1 VTVARGTFKPS
12 RGDVASVHVVIVGG
26 GVVGLATAHALS
38 TADADVTLFERAA
51 LGSGSTERANGGIRA
66 QFSTAENV
74 KLSLRSLEV
83 WESFEDRFGV
93 DLDFRQHGYLFLTTE
108 ADVADT
114 FAENVRLQNDLGVPS
129 EYLGPDEVRERTDLR
144 RNSEV
149 VAGTYC
155 PRDGYADPHSA
166 VRGFA
171 DAARAKG
178 VSIRTNM
185 PVTDLERTGDAWRV
199 RATSGPVDADAV
211 VIAAGPWSPR
221 VAAFAGVTLPVTPVR
236 RQLALVEPE
245 KDVPPAHP
253 YTYHTERSVSFRPE
267 RPGTTIVSATAAG
280 SGEVVDA
287 PDDYA
292 TAVDRDFSIHAL
304 ERLNAFS
311 AYFGP
316 GSRPTGGW
324 AGLYSV
330 TPDHN
335 PIIDEPRPGLH
346 VATGFSGHG
355 FMHAP
360 AVGEHLRA
368 ALTGEASVVDATPY
382 RLDRFDTDGD
392 GEQLVL

>member
-1 VTVARGTFKPS
+1 MPLRRHAAV
-12 RGDVASVHVVIVGG
+12 VHVVIVGG
-26 GVVGLATAHALS
+26 GVVGLATADAVA
-38 TADADVTLFERAA
+38 TTGADVTLFERDA

-66 QFSTAENV
+66 QFSTPSNV
-74 KLSLRSLEV
+74 QLSLRSLDV
-83 WESFEDRFGV
+83 WESFTDRFGV
-93 DLDFRQHGYLFLTTE
+93 DLDFRQHGYLFMTTD
-108 ADVADT
+108 ADAADR
-114 FAENVRLQNDLGVPS
+114 FEDNVRLQTDMGVPS
-129 EYLGPDEVRERTDLR
+129 AFLDADEVAEHTELSPD
-144 RNSEV
+144 SGV

-171 DAARAKG
+171 DGAREAG
-178 VSIRTNM
+178 VSIRTNT
-185 PVTDLERTGDAWRV
+185 PVTDLRRSGDTWRV
-199 RATSGPVDADAV
+199 EVESGPVVADAV
-211 VIAAGPWSPR
+211 VIAAGAWSTR
-221 VAAFAGVTLPVTPVR
+221 IAEFAGVSLPITPVR
-236 RQLALVEPE
+236 RQLALVEPAR
-245 KDVPPAHP
+245 DVPPTHP

-267 RPGTTIVSATAAG
+267 RPGKTVVSATAAG
-280 SGEVVDA
+280 SGEAVGD
-287 PDDYA
+287 PDDYRTDA
-292 TAVDRDFSIHAL
+292 DRDFSIAAL
-304 ERLNAFS
+304 ERVNAFS

-335 PIIDEPRPGLH
+335 PIIDEPRRGLH

-368 ALTGEASVVDATPY
+368 AIAGESSFLDPTPY
-382 RLDRFDTDGD
+382 RLDRFDAGED

>member
-1 VTVARGTFKPS
+1 MQVA
-12 RGDVASVHVVIVGG
+12 IVGG
-26 GVVGLATAHALS
+26 GVVGLATAQALS
-38 TADADVTLFERAA
+38 TADVDVTLFERAA

-66 QFSTAENV
+66 QFSTPSNV
-74 KLSLRSLEV
+74 RLSLRSLDV

-108 ADVADT
+108 ADVADR
-114 FAENVRLQNDLGVPS
+114 FAENVRLQKDLGVPS
-129 EYLGPDEVRERTDLR
+129 TFLDADGVAEHTELRPDSD
-144 RNSEV
+144 V

-155 PRDGYADPHSA
+155 SRDGYADPHSA

-171 DAARAKG
+171 DAARANG
-178 VSIRTNM
+178 VSIRTNS
-185 PVTDLERTGDAWRV
+185 PVTDLERIGDAWCV
-199 RATSGPVDADAV
+199 ATASGSVEADAV

-221 VAAFAGVTLPVTPVR
+221 IVELAGVSLPVTPVR
-236 RQLALVEPE
+236 RQLALVEPDVE
-245 KDVPPAHP
+245 VPPSHP

-267 RPGTTIVSATAAG
+267 RPGTTIVSATAGG
-280 SGEVVDA
+280 SGEAVDS
-287 PDDYA
+287 PDDYS
-292 TAVDRDFSIHAL
+292 TAVDRDFSIAAL

-368 ALTGEASVVDATPY
+368 EITGRASFLDATPY
-382 RLDRFDTDGD
+382 RLDRFDTGVD